1 MTRADNTPPR
11 RSSLLQIRKG
21 MLWFGVI
28 GSLLIGIRHL
38 FPGEAASGGAF
49 DAFCPFGAIET
60 LWAYVL
66 RDQTLKTTNLLNF
79 AIFSGVLGVSLVAGR
94 AFCGWMCPLGAVQE
108 WLANLARRIWGEKNH
123 VPGKPYK
130 ARFPL
135 QMPRKADRALRYVK
149 YMILGLVLWTSVTAI
164 YPPLHPFCPA
174 RAVFSFKLTTGL
186 LWSVLIT
193 FILTSLLV
201 ERIWCKYLCPL
212 GAALAIFNK
221 ISPIRLRADFSSC
234 NRCGRCDIE
243 CSMGIKDVPD
253 SLSDT
258 ECIRCLECLETCARE
273 DALLIKVGDIK

>member
-1 MTRADNTPPR
+1 MTGTPKSRP
-11 RSSLLQIRKG
+11 RSSLMLIRKG
-21 MLWFGVI
+21 MLWFSVI
-28 GSLLIGIRHL
+28 ATFLIGIRHL

-60 LWAYVL
+60 MWAYIT
-66 RDQTLKTTNLLNF
+66 RGHTLKTTNLLNF
-79 AIFSGVLGVSLVAGR
+79 AVFSGVLGVSLVAGR

-108 WLANLARRIWGEKNH
+108 WLAGLARRISGEKTH
-123 VPGKPYK
+123 VRGRLTKTRLPFRLPS
-130 ARFPL
+130 RV
-135 QMPRKADRALRYVK
+135 DRPLRYVK
-149 YMILGLVLWTSVTAI
+149 YLVLGLVLFTSVTAI

-186 LWSVLIT
+186 LWTVLIT
-193 FILTSLLV
+193 FIATSLLV

-221 ISPIRLRADFSSC
+221 ISPVRLHADFGSC
-234 NRCGRCDIE
+234 NHCGRCDIE

-253 SLSDT
+253 NLSDT

-273 DALLIKVGDIK
+273 EALIIKIGDVR

>member
-1 MTRADNTPPR
+1 MTTTHKPR
-11 RSSLLQIRKG
+11 SRSSLMLIRKG
-21 MLWFGVI
+21 MLWFTVI
-28 GSLLIGIRHL
+28 ATFLIGFRHL

-60 LWAYVL
+60 LWAYIT
-66 RDQTLKTTNLLNF
+66 RGNTLKSTNLLNY
-79 AIFSGVLGVSLVAGR
+79 AVLSGVLGVSLVAGR

-108 WLANLARRIWGEKNH
+108 WLAVLARRIGGEKH
-123 VPGKPYK
+123 PVRGKATK
-130 ARFPL
+130 ASFPL
-135 QMPRKADRALRYVK
+135 DLPPWADRPLRYVK
-149 YMILGLVLWTSVTAI
+149 YLILGLVLFTSIAAV

-193 FILTSLLV
+193 FLITSFLV
-201 ERIWCKYLCPL
+201 ERLWCKYLCPL

-221 ISPIRLRADFSSC
+221 ISPIRLRADFKSC

-253 SLSDT
+253 NLSDT
-258 ECIRCLECLETCARE
+258 ECIRCLECLETCTRE
-273 DALLIKVGDIK
+273 EALVIKVGDIR